1 MQMQMSGSI
10 TDGDGI
16 APFAACDRTHQLVG
30 ALNNNAP
37 ILRFLRSKV
46 DWTTTV
52 STRIKQT
59 PTGQWGRT
67 RMVSQQ
73 PEIIASDLMSRQ
85 LSLIAMQ
92 GTDGAGGFG

>member
-1 MQMQMSGSI
+1 MQMQMSGSL
-10 TDGDGI
+10 TEGDGI
-16 APFAACDRTHQLVG
+16 DPFAACDCTYQLGG

-37 ILRFLRSKV
+37 ILRFLRGKV